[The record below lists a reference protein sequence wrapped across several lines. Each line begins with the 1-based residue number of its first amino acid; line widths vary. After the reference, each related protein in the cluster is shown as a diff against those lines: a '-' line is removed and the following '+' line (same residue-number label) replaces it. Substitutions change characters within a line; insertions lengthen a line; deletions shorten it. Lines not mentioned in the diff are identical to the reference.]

1 VLGGHPALTEA
12 PAQRG
17 ASSGTPLEA
26 VDRLILAYLA
36 GLAGLTIV
44 YCPRPWQLL
53 APIAAVAVALVATA
67 RLHPHSR
74 LGRWAHDF
82 FPIAGVLATFN
93 LSGPVIAV
101 TNPARWD
108 AALTTWDRA
117 LFGALPALWI
127 GMLGRPAWFTDAASI
142 VYCSYYV
149 IPVAMGV
156 ALYRADRLAEFDE
169 MVFAVVATFLV
180 SFVCYLAAPALG
192 PRVPADQAAFVL
204 GGGPAS
210 EAVRWFLLTFEGNE
224 LDAFPSGHTALSLIF
239 LAFGWRFF
247 PRWRAPLV
255 LLVAGIVFSTVYL
268 SLHYIVD
275 VLAGVLLACAMPL
288 LLPLLRRLAAPSLV
302 SGRR

>member
-1 VLGGHPALTEA
+1 LTSA
-12 PAQRG
+12 DAQRG
-17 ASSGTPLEA
+17 PAEFASLET

-36 GLAGLTIV
+36 GLAVLALA
-44 YCPRPWQLL
+44 YCPQPGLLL
-53 APIAAVAVALVATA
+53 AQIGAVAIALVVCT
-67 RLHPHSR
+67 RFHPHSR

-108 AALTTWDRA
+108 ATFVAWDRA

-127 GMLGRPAWFTDAASI
+127 GLLGRPAWLSDAASI
-142 VYCSYYV
+142 VYCSYYL

-156 ALYRADRLAEFDE
+156 ALYRADRLAEFE
-169 MVFAVVATFLV
+169 KMVFAVVATFLV
-180 SFVCYLAAPALG
+180 SFVCYLAAPTLG
-192 PRVPADQAAFVL
+192 PRVPADQAAVVL
-204 GGGPAS
+204 GGGSAS
-210 EAVRWFLLTFEGNE
+210 QAVRWFLSTFEGNE

-239 LAFGWRFF
+239 LAFGWRMF
-247 PRWRAPLV
+247 PRWRVLLA

-268 SLHYIVD
+268 SLHYLVD
-275 VLAGVLLACAMPL
+275 VVAGILLAAAMPL
-288 LLPLLRRLAAPSLV
+288 LLPLLRRLASPRLL

>member
-1 VLGGHPALTEA
+1 LTSA
-12 PAQRG
+12 DAQRG
-17 ASSGTPLEA
+17 PAEFASLET

-36 GLAGLTIV
+36 GLAVLALA
-44 YCPRPWQLL
+44 YCPQPGLLL
-53 APIAAVAVALVATA
+53 AQIGAVAIALVVCT
-67 RLHPHSR
+67 RFHPHSR

-108 AALTTWDRA
+108 ATFVAWDRA

-127 GMLGRPAWFTDAASI
+127 GLLGRPAWLTDAASI
-142 VYCSYYV
+142 VYCSYYL

-156 ALYRADRLAEFDE
+156 ALYRADRLAEFE
-169 MVFAVVATFLV
+169 KMAFAVVATFLV
-180 SFVCYLAAPALG
+180 SFVCYLAAPTLG
-192 PRVPADQAAFVL
+192 PRVPADQAAVVL
-204 GGGPAS
+204 GGGSAS
-210 EAVRWFLLTFEGNE
+210 RAVRWFLSTFEGNE

-239 LAFGWRFF
+239 FAFGWWMF
-247 PRWRAPLV
+247 PRWRVLLA

-268 SLHYIVD
+268 SLHYLVD
-275 VLAGVLLACAMPL
+275 VVAGILLAAAMPL
-288 LLPLLRRLAAPSLV
+288 LLPLLRRLASPRLL

>member
-1 VLGGHPALTEA
+1 LTSA
-12 PAQRG
+12 DAQRG
-17 ASSGTPLEA
+17 PAEFASLET

-36 GLAGLTIV
+36 GLAVLALA
-44 YCPRPWQLL
+44 YCPQPGLLL
-53 APIAAVAVALVATA
+53 AQIGAVAIALVVCT
-67 RLHPHSR
+67 RFHPHSR

-101 TNPARWD
+101 TNVARWD
-108 AALTTWDRA
+108 ATFIAWDRA

-127 GMLGRPAWFTDAASI
+127 GLLGRPAWLTDAASI
-142 VYCSYYV
+142 VYCSYYL

-156 ALYRADRLAEFDE
+156 ALYHADRLAEFEE

-180 SFVCYLAAPALG
+180 SFVCYLAVPTLG
-192 PRVPADQAAFVL
+192 PRVPADQAAVVL
-204 GGGPAS
+204 GGGSAS
-210 EAVRWFLLTFEGNE
+210 QAVRWFLSTFEGNE

-239 LAFGWRFF
+239 FAFGWRMF
-247 PRWRAPLV
+247 PRWRVLLA

-268 SLHYIVD
+268 SLHYLVD
-275 VLAGVLLACAMPL
+275 VVAGILLAAAMPL
-288 LLPLLRRLAAPSLV
+288 LLPLLRRLASPRLL